1 MRLPDRGGDI
11 VMALIIVRPAVSRV
25 ARTTTSH
32 APLLDGSVGAGVTHF
47 GFDLCTKVYFLLPCT
62 SKSCGAHTHEPAQA
76 IVAEPWCAQ
85 LFSKP
90 IERKRPGAAGIGS
103 ERERVEP
110 AAVETRPGV
119 RPSVGRTICHPSLAL

>member
-1 MRLPDRGGDI
+1 MVRLPDRGGDI
-11 VMALIIVRPAVSRV
+11 VMALIMVRPAVSRV

-76 IVAEPWCAQ
+76 IVAEPWCARNDTNETAA
-85 LFSKP
+85 
-90 IERKRPGAAGIGS
+90 IVKRNEDVIILNPH
-103 ERERVEP
+103 RE
-110 AAVETRPGV
+110 TSGCIT
-119 RPSVGRTICHPSLAL
+119 SMC